1 MKAAESLRLWQ
12 RVCEVYRRHLR
23 ESPAATECLQA
34 LNLTDHLV
42 LEHFQAGYSDGSLPK
57 LLSATGELQE
67 NLRVKGLLN
76 STGEETLS
84 GCLVLPI
91 LSAGSVINGLCGV
104 KPRTGSTPEQII
116 VPKAVQGLVRGALV
130 KDGAGLFVSSR
141 GLDAFALWLA
151 GFRNVVVLPTAL
163 AGVPELERLMSENGY
178 REIYLCPS
186 DDPPG
191 NLTAEQVRQALV
203 QHGKASA
210 AIIQWPPGI
219 SGAQQYF
226 LAHKPDDFRALLPRS
241 TPEAGDPGDTL
252 SPCITETPDGM
263 DARFEGRHYELRAI
277 QKPGPGR
284 LRATVR
290 ALGEHGRFVVEAV
303 DFYSLRS
310 RRGFMSESARVF
322 HQPVDVV
329 EGDVSRMT
337 EELERYVQKHAP
349 DGQSRLRTVDE
360 SERAEGIRLGRATDL
375 VGEILRDIGSLGII
389 GEETNKLLGY
399 LVMTSRK
406 LPDPLALLI
415 LSGSGAGK
423 SHLQDTVLALC
434 PEEDLVKLTSLTD
447 QALFYRGEDSLRHK
461 VLALEELAGA
471 KGADYAIRNLI
482 SARKLVIETTVKN
495 PLTGKLE
502 TQVNTVYG
510 PTAVFQTTTSPQTD
524 AETRSRFI
532 LVSVDESP
540 AQTRAILQ
548 RQRQVHTLEGLRQRQ
563 ARERILRRHHAFQ
576 RLLRQLPVI
585 NPFEPLLSY
594 PDEHLLVRRDQPK
607 YLQLILAVAFLHQ
620 MQRPLR
626 HDPDLGDYVEA
637 TLDDIAIA
645 NEVAHQVFGNSL
657 ADLSQPGRDL
667 LTLIED
673 FMQHK
678 AASAADDKQTFS
690 RRELREA
697 IHWGDT
703 RLRVHLRELVDLEHV
718 APLSGRHGLTYHYR
732 LLSRPSLGMG
742 RFLAGLKSVEQLRH
756 DASFAGL
763 SGHFAPA
770 SHSENREVAAG
781 LNGENPAACEDHP
794 ETSQPFSR
802 EQVLPPPTGRV
813 DP

>member
-1 MKAAESLRLWQ
+1 MKAAESIRLWQ
-12 RVCEVYRRHLR
+12 RVSEVYMRHLR
-23 ESPAATECLQA
+23 ESAAAAACLQA
-34 LNLTDHLV
+34 LNIADRLM

-57 LLSATGELQE
+57 LLSTTGELQE
-67 NLRVKGLLN
+67 SLRAKGLLN
-76 STGEETLS
+76 SIGEETLS

-91 LSAGSVINGLCGV
+91 LGAGAAINGFCGV
-104 KPRTGSTPEQII
+104 KPCTGSTPEQIV
-116 VPKAVQGLVRGALV
+116 VPRAVQGLIRGALL
-130 KDGAGLFVSSR
+130 KGGSR
-141 GLDAFALWLA
+141 LYITSRVLDVFALWLA
-151 GFRNVVVLPTAL
+151 GFRNVVMLPAAL
-163 AGVPELERLMSENGY
+163 AGVPELERLISQNGY
-178 REIYLCPS
+178 RQIYLCPS
-186 DDPPG
+186 DDPPEK
-191 NLTAEQVRQALV
+191 LAADQVRQTLLQRGTV
-203 QHGKASA
+203 SA
-210 AIIQWPPGI
+210 AIVNWPPGI
-219 SGAQQYF
+219 SGAQQFF
-226 LAHKPDDFRALLPRS
+226 LSHKADDLEALLPKPAPQAGIATNAP
-241 TPEAGDPGDTL
+241 TP
-252 SPCITETPDGM
+252 SITETPDGM
-263 DARFEGRHYELRAI
+263 NACFEGRHYELRAI

-290 ALGEHGRFVVEAV
+290 ALGEHGRFVVETV
-303 DFYSLRS
+303 DFYYSRS
-310 RRGFMSESARVF
+310 RRGFMSESARLF
-322 HQPVDVV
+322 HQTMDVV

-337 EELERYVQKHAP
+337 DEVERYVQRHAP

-360 SERAEGIRLGRATDL
+360 SERAEGIRLGRAADL
-375 VGEILRDIGSLGII
+375 VGEIVRDIGSLGTI

-502 TQVNTVYG
+502 TQVNTVHG

-607 YLQLILAVAFLHQ
+607 YLQLILTVAFLHQ

-657 ADLSQPGRDL
+657 ADLSKPGRDL
-667 LTLIED
+667 LTLIEE
-673 FMQHK
+673 FIQHK
-678 AASAADDKQTFS
+678 AASAADDKETFS

-718 APLSGRHGLTYHYR
+718 APLNGRHGLTYHYR
-732 LLSRPSLGMG
+732 LLSRAGLGTG

-763 SGHFAPA
+763 SSHFAPT
-770 SHSENREVAAG
+770 SHIENREVAAG

-794 ETSQPFSR
+794 ETSHPVSR
-802 EQVLPPPTGRV
+802 AQVLPPPTGRV
-813 DP
+813 DQ

>member
-1 MKAAESLRLWQ
+1 MIPAESIRLWQ
-12 RVCEVYRRHLR
+12 RVAEIYVRHLR
-23 ESPAATECLQA
+23 ESAAATECLQA
-34 LNLTDHLV
+34 LHLTDRLV
-42 LEHFQAGYSDGSLPK
+42 LEHFQAGYSDGTLPT
-57 LLSATGELQE
+57 LLSATGELQDT
-67 NLRVKGLLN
+67 LRANGLLN
-76 STGEETLS
+76 SVGAETLY
-84 GCLVLPI
+84 GCLVVPI
-91 LSAGSVINGLCGV
+91 LGAGAVVNGFCGV
-104 KPRTGSTPEQII
+104 KPCNGSGPTEII
-116 VPKAVQGLVRGALV
+116 VPSEAQGLVHGALV
-130 KDGAGLFVSSR
+130 RDGARLFVTGR
-141 GLDAFALWLA
+141 VLDAFVLWLA
-151 GFRNVVVLPTAL
+151 GFRNVVMLPAVT
-163 AGVPELERLMSENGY
+163 AGVPELERLIRENGY
-178 REIYLCPS
+178 QEIYLCPS
-186 DDPPG
+186 DDESSK
-191 NLTAEQVRQALV
+191 LAAEKVRQVLV
-203 QHGKASA
+203 QRGTGTVV
-210 AIIQWPPGI
+210 IVQWPTGI

-226 LAHKPDDFRALLPRS
+226 LAHKAEELEANLPKP
-241 TPEAGDPGDTL
+241 TPHAGNTTEDA
-252 SPCITETPDGM
+252 SHSITETRDGM
-263 DARFEGRHYELRAI
+263 DACFEGRHYELRAI

-290 ALGEHGRFVVEAV
+290 AVGDQGRCVVETV
-303 DFYSLRS
+303 DFYYSRS
-310 RRGFMSESARVF
+310 RRGFMSESARLF
-322 HQPVDVV
+322 HQPLDIV
-329 EGDVSRMT
+329 EEDVSRMT
-337 EELERYVQKHAP
+337 DELERYVQRHVQNAQTK
-349 DGQSRLRTVDE
+349 LRTLDDT
-360 SERAEGIRLGRATDL
+360 ERVEGLRLGRAADL
-375 VGEILRDIGSLGII
+375 VGEIVRDIGSLGSI

-406 LPDPLALLI
+406 LPDPLSLLI

-502 TQVNTVYG
+502 TQVNTVHG
-510 PTAVFQTTTSPQTD
+510 PTAVFQTTTSPHTD

-548 RQRQVHTLEGLRQRQ
+548 QQRQVHTLEGLRQRQ
-563 ARERILRRHHAFQ
+563 ARERILGRHHSFQ

-594 PDEHLLVRRDQPK
+594 PDEHLLVRRDHPK

-657 ADLSQPGRDL
+657 ADLSQPGREL
-667 LTLIED
+667 LKLIED

-678 AASAADDKQTFS
+678 AASAADDKDTFS

-703 RLRVHLRELVDLEHV
+703 RLRVHLRELVELEYV
-718 APLSGRHGLTYHYR
+718 APLNGRFGVTYHYR
-732 LLSRPSLGMG
+732 LLAHGGQEAG
-742 RFLAGLKSVEQLRH
+742 RFLAGLKSVEQLRY
-756 DASFAGL
+756 DARLAGVSCHL
-763 SGHFAPA
+763 APT
-770 SHSENREVAAG
+770 SQVDKREVAATLTG
-781 LNGENPAACEDHP
+781 RSSATCEDDP
-794 ETSQPFSR
+794 KTSNPFSR
-802 EQVLPPPTGRV
+802 EQVLPPPSGCV
-813 DP
+813 DQ